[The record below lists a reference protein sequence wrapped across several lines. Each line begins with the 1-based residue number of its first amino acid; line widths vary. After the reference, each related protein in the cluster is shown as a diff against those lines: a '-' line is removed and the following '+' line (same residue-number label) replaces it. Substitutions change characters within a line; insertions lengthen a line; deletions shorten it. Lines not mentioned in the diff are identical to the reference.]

1 VVIKGVL
8 KCRVKKQYA
17 IKVSAAY
24 LPNIDKKKGAVI
36 RKKFLLS

>member
-1 VVIKGVL
+1 VFK
-8 KCRVKKQYA
+8 RQARKQYA
-17 IKVSAAY
+17 IKASAAY